1 MISDV
6 YTWKLSQFISLYEYL
21 FEIAPNPRQHENK
34 QAKLFLRHLHGQ
46 VKNTV
51 CFLPVSLATQAFIVE
66 YTVTTWQREAQWWTG
81 RKLLYVP
88 VAEQQINL

>member
-34 QAKLFLRHLHGQ
+34 QAKLFLGHLHGQ
-46 VKNTV
+46 VKTQ
-51 CFLPVSLATQAFIVE
+51 FVSYLSHWPHRPLFVE